1 MPTRAWKIPLGRP
14 RILGLFAGSLVS
26 LSLVAFASGGL
37 YGDKVTTAET
47 APVNKHTITVAD
59 HQQNRTRLLETEIVT
74 VTRRG
79 FEPTA
84 ITRSPGEFILM
95 IENPNRQELNFSL
108 SRKNG
113 PNLHEIRASRDAP
126 DWNELQNLQP
136 GEYELTE
143 RSHPEWTCLITI
155 TAR

>member
-1 MPTRAWKIPLGRP
+1 MATRSWKSPLGR
-14 RILGLFAGSLVS
+14 RILGLLAGSVLS
-26 LSLVAFASGGL
+26 LSLLAFASGGL
-37 YGDKVTTAET
+37 NGAKVTTAEI
-47 APVNKHTITVAD
+47 APANKHNIAVAD

-84 ITRSPGEFILM
+84 ITRSQGEFILM
-95 IENPNRQELNFSL
+95 IENPNRQELNFTL

-113 PNLHEIRASRDAP
+113 PNLHDVRASRDAP
-126 DWNELQNLQP
+126 DWNELQDLQP

-143 RSHPEWTCLITI
+143 RSHPEWKCLITI
-155 TAR
+155 TSR

>member
-1 MPTRAWKIPLGRP
+1 MPTKAWKFRLER
-14 RILGLFAGSLVS
+14 RISLLLAGSVLSFS
-26 LSLVAFASGGL
+26 LLAFASGGL
-37 YGDKVTTAET
+37 NGDKVTTAEI
-47 APVNKHTITVAD
+47 APANKHNIAAD

-84 ITRSPGEFILM
+84 ITRSQGEFILM
-95 IENPNRQELNFSL
+95 IENPNRQELNFTL

-113 PNLHEIRASRDAP
+113 ANLHEVRASRDAP
-126 DWNELQNLQP
+126 DWNELQDLQP

-143 RSHPEWTCLITI
+143 RSHPEWKCLITI
-155 TAR
+155 TSR